1 MDTEPQRPRY
11 DLRDMRARR
20 SLRSV
25 TLGRNN
31 HELSNRVARERE
43 VEAELERVG
52 EAGLVVVGYLLG
64 EPGPDSLTSRVVA
77 HLIVCDRIRREAR
90 DHAVE
95 IVHVHGQHEAE
106 DWR

>member
-25 TLGRNN
+25 ALGRNN

-52 EAGLVVVGYLLG
+52 EAGLVVVACHLGEHGDAARMTQDLRDEHRHPVAGNLLG
-64 EPGPDSLTSRVVA
+64 EPGRIASRPA
-77 HLIVCDRIRREAR
+77 
-90 DHAVE
+90 
-95 IVHVHGQHEAE
+95 
-106 DWR
+106 